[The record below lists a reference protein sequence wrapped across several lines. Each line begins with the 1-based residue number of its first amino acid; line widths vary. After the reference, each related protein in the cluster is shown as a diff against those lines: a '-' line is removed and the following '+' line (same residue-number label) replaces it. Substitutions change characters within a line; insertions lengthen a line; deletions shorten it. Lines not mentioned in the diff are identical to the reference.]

1 MNDETIWRKIG
12 PLSGTIHA
20 EMVAEVLEER
30 NIPHFISQDW
40 FSGAL
45 GIKAISAV
53 GNSAFIFI
61 PEENYQE
68 VLALVEE
75 MFGSEQ

>member
-1 MNDETIWRKIG
+1 MNDDIVWRKLG

-30 NIPHFISQDW
+30 NIIIKS
-40 FSGAL
+40 FS
-45 GIKAISAV
+45 SV
-53 GNSAFIFI
+53 SNSAFIFI

>member
-1 MNDETIWRKIG
+1 MKDDIVWRKIG

-30 NIPHFISQDW
+30 NIPHFVSQDW

-45 GIKAISAV
+45 GVKAVSAV
-53 GNSAFIFI
+53 GNSAFIFV
-61 PEENYQE
+61 PEEQYEE
-68 VLALVEE
+68 VLGLVEE
-75 MFGSEQ
+75 MFGDEK

>member
-45 GIKAISAV
+45 GIKAVSAV

-61 PEENYQE
+61 PEDHYQE
-68 VLALVEE
+68 VLELVDE
-75 MFGSEQ
+75 MFGDEQ

>member
-1 MNDETIWRKIG
+1 MKDEIVWRKIG

-30 NIPHFISQDW
+30 NIPHFVSQDW

-45 GIKAISAV
+45 GVKAVSAV
-53 GNSAFIFI
+53 GNTAFIFV
-61 PEENYQE
+61 PEEQYEE

-75 MFGSEQ
+75 MFGDEQ